1 MGGTSYE
8 NNAFKNISRNNSQNQ
23 KFPNNSAGL
32 AREQS
37 QSPPLKPIDEV
48 VMRSNNTK
56 NGNTTINPN
65 ATGTKFYVN
74 PPNN

>member
-1 MGGTSYE
+1 
-8 NNAFKNISRNNSQNQ
+8 
-23 KFPNNSAGL
+23 
-32 AREQS
+32 
-37 QSPPLKPIDEV
+37 LKPIDEV

-74 PPNN
+74 PANN